1 MGAGKTTVGKRL
13 ARRLGWEFY
22 DADKEIEARC
32 GVPIT
37 TIFDLEG
44 EEGFRRREAQAIDDL
59 TKMPCV
65 VMATGGGAVM
75 RAENRE
81 ALRRGEVIYLR
92 ASVDDLWRRTRHD
105 RSRPLLQTA
114 DPRAKLTDLLK
125 LREPMYREVA
135 TLVVETGQQPVGTV
149 VDQVLRQLLPLGY
162 APSVPHDPIHDA
174 LHDAPHDV
182 SADSTSESTSES
194 TSDSPVDS
202 QAVGL
207 PNALHGAPQD
217 VAEPDASATFT
228 PNPSCST
235 PLTPQ
240 EPQP

>member
-135 TLVVETGQQPVGTV
+135 TLVVDTGQQPVGAV

-174 LHDAPHDV
+174 LHDAPQDV
-182 SADSTSESTSES
+182 PADGLASASQSA
-194 TSDSPVDS
+194 SDDAAALSVPVD
-202 QAVGL
+202 A
-207 PNALHGAPQD
+207 
-217 VAEPDASATFT
+217 PDASAMPPSSPT
-228 PNPSCST
+228 PSLSPSA
-235 PLTPQ
+235 Q